1 MVTRKRRPRFTGF
14 VRERGG
20 SRSLVVTINGKQ
32 YSQAVTVRTL
42 KEAQALLPAFV
53 AEVQS
58 GVFIAAKEAERA
70 KKEAPTFSV
79 YVTEFLKNHTRMDAD
94 GDATRRAYRN
104 ALGKVS
110 TEIGDQRISNITSGD
125 VAKCPVN
132 PFRGGPKYLRPRR

>member
-58 GVFIAAKEAERA
+58 GVFIVR
-70 KKEAPTFSV
+70 KKPNEQKRKRQPLAFMSRS
-79 YVTEFLKNHTRMDAD
+79 F
-94 GDATRRAYRN
+94 
-104 ALGKVS
+104 
-110 TEIGDQRISNITSGD
+110 
-125 VAKCPVN
+125 
-132 PFRGGPKYLRPRR
+132 